1 MASFFEASIAL
12 SLLVYTVAKD
22 TSRIHDRKRDKKIE
36 THSPSHLRFILKV
49 IPGFSSYFKDVV
61 SCSPTDNVNTRV
73 AWMFSWRNKMR
84 VKPIRLSM

>member
-49 IPGFSSYFKDVV
+49 IPGFSSVDVFV
-61 SCSPTDNVNTRV
+61 EEQDACKAD
-73 AWMFSWRNKMR
+73 
-84 VKPIRLSM
+84 